1 MVIGPKNLVNPQ
13 ILLMK
18 ATKGLVDEQLG
29 HNGYSPIVIKKGV
42 WNKGYVKFPFNFNK
56 GFANKEQMEIIMHI
70 TTRNLQINKWI

>member
-29 HNGYSPIVIKKGV
+29 HDGYSPIVIKKG
-42 WNKGYVKFPFNFNK
+42 
-56 GFANKEQMEIIMHI
+56 A
-70 TTRNLQINKWI
+70 